1 MKGVAYLRLA
11 GAFFFLA
18 GAFFLAFDA
27 VFAGA
32 FLAAF
37 FFATGMDASFGSFR
51 ASFPS
56 QASSTTTT
64 PQPPLKRHF
73 TKNSLRLSIGE

>member
-1 MKGVAYLRLA
+1 VWSYYLRLA

-18 GAFFLAFDA
+18 GAFFFAFDA

-51 ASFPS
+51 AFFPS

-64 PQPPLKRHF
+64 PQPPLI
-73 TKNSLRLSIGE
+73 NDILRVTL